1 MCFEMW
7 IRYEYQKR
15 AQMFCSTYFG
25 NNLAG
30 KLQERN
36 SVWQARS
43 KGSVHCFGPLHQP
56 YCKLVPE
63 LTNWLIFRCL
73 QTHFLFLAFLSYFP
87 VLVFGLVIGP
97 CYPYEATGEGR
108 SSTNEQ
114 NNPRIIS
121 SLISIWG
128 T

>member
-1 MCFEMW
+1 MW

-43 KGSVHCFGPLHQP
+43 KGSVHCFGPLHKP
-56 YCKLVPE
+56 YWTLVTE
-63 LTNWLIFRCL
+63 LTYWLNFRCL
-73 QTHFLFLAFLSYFP
+73 QTQNTIFTSTAFLSHFH